1 MSNST
6 LNIDNETAD
15 IDDLIDQADIDV
27 EELRSEIELDINSE
41 LDNVDNALSDIE
53 EFEEFDEI
61 DDDAALGVAGAAG
74 AAGGKSRERMW
85 LILTIVFFILA
96 LLTGLA
102 LGPMTSSQEG
112 RVGNLDQIIKGVSL
126 TNTSARQSLTAGGRF
141 EPLLKNIADSES
153 DVNRLIG
160 GSSPLAGVSNFL
172 FDNKTLNDQIVGEWS
187 KYQTATQKFIT
198 NQNELTEIKSR
209 IARLS
214 NSLSNVVAETV
225 GFVEAVAKEGT
236 NKNSG
241 KDKDRYLFLTS
252 EAANLNGILSR
263 LNASVRGYYLP
274 SSDLPALVD
283 SQTNLSAR
291 LQGTLSRIVSNSAA
305 VVGTVATPLN
315 EKYKVLANRFAE
327 IGAGTPTLTESR
339 IALDEMRDSG
349 AALTQRL
356 SNAKSQTSVS
366 PLMKSLATILPLLL
380 AMLGAFCLFRY
391 SRAQATGMVAH
402 DAGLESAL
410 AEQQESILKLLDEM
424 SALADGDLTVEAEV
438 TDQITGAI
446 ADSVNF
452 AVMEMRELVTQINRA
467 SVEVANESELAVSSA
482 QAVSQSNTSQAE
494 EISQA
499 ASLMTKVSNDMRE
512 MSEQANNSSALAT
525 ESLQVAEQG
534 TQAVRDTIS
543 GMESMREQIQETSK
557 RIKRL
562 GESSQRIGDIV
573 SLIDD
578 IAEQT
583 NILSL
588 NAAIQA
594 SMAGEA
600 GRGFAVVSDE
610 VQSLAERSTEAT
622 KKIAELVTTIQN
634 DTNDAVLSME
644 HATQQV
650 VSGTKVA
657 DSAGNALSEIETVS
671 QKLSNLVAGI
681 SKGSTEQAELVNTV
695 SEQVTKVSESST
707 STSQKAQDSANSIAK
722 LLELAKDL
730 ETSVTRFK
738 LPSN

>member
-1 MSNST
+1 MNKST
-6 LNIDNETAD
+6 TNFNNESSD

-27 EELRSEIELDINSE
+27 EELRSELDINSE
-41 LDNVDNALSDIE
+41 IQDITITE
-53 EFEEFDEI
+53 DLEI
-61 DDDAALGVAGAAG
+61 DEKFEAFDDVEEEIAAAPAVVSSQG
-74 AAGGKSRERMW
+74 RERFW
-85 LILTIVFFILA
+85 LLLTILFFLLA
-96 LLTGLA
+96 LA
-102 LGPMTSSQEG
+102 SSILLNPTISLQEE
-112 RVGNLDQIIKGVSL
+112 RAGNIDQVVKGVSL
-126 TNTSARQSLTAGGRF
+126 ANASATQALTASGRF
-141 EPLLKNIADSES
+141 EPLVKNIADTER
-153 DVNRLIG
+153 DVKVVVG
-160 GSSPLAGVSNFL
+160 GSSFIASISGFL
-172 FDNKTLNDQIVGEWS
+172 FGNDASNAQIESAWS
-187 KYQTATQKFIT
+187 AYQATTNKFIG
-198 NQNELTEIKSR
+198 NQNDLTQLKSR
-209 IARLS
+209 ITKLTGS
-214 NSLSNVVAETV
+214 INSVVGDTV

-236 NKNSG
+236 NKNGG

-263 LNASVRGYYLP
+263 LNSSVRGYYLP
-274 SSDLPALVD
+274 SSDLSALVD

-305 VVGTVATPLN
+305 VVGTVAKPLN
-315 EKYKVLANRFAE
+315 DKYKSLANSFAE
-327 IGAGTPTLTESR
+327 IGAGTPKLTESR
-339 IALDEMRDSG
+339 SSLNEMRESG
-349 AALTQRL
+349 AQLTQRL
-356 SNAKSQTSVS
+356 NNAKNNTSVS
-366 PLMKSLATILPLLL
+366 PLMRLLVTILPLIL
-380 AMLGAFCLFRY
+380 ALLGAFSLFRY
-391 SRAQATGMVAH
+391 SRAQASGLVAH

-467 SVEVANESELAVSSA
+467 SVEVANESELAVNSA
-482 QAVSQSNTSQAE
+482 QAVSLSNTTQAE

-499 ASLMTKVSNDMRE
+499 ARLMTRVSNDMRE
-512 MSEQANNSSALAT
+512 MSDQASSSSLMAT
-525 ESLQVAEQG
+525 ESLKVAEQG
-534 TQAVRDTIS
+534 TQAVRDTIT

-657 DSAGNALSEIETVS
+657 DTAGSALAEIETVT
-671 QKLSNLVAGI
+671 QKLSSLISGI
-681 SKGSTEQAELVNTV
+681 SQGSTEQAELVNKV
-695 SEQVTKVSESST
+695 SEQVTKVSDSST

-738 LPSN
+738 LPNS